1 MPQENTQAN
10 HNPMEFHLANE
21 LGRRPSQNANVQQTS
36 MRSACPFG
44 ASTNGNI
51 PLPYNQAAVTPFLPA
66 GSEPCAPRTAP
77 TLAERVALA
86 PVPPYMLYEHDLVRF
101 LHERNAQLINDFD
114 AQALE
119 IAQLKRVI
127 ASLKTELK
135 RVKKGYVDWRAIG
148 KSYLDVL
155 EANNMRV
162 PKGKSSLPLVDPGY
176 MPDPN

>member
-1 MPQENTQAN
+1 MPQENTAD

-21 LGRRPSQNANVQQTS
+21 FGRRTSQNANVQQTS
-36 MRSACPFG
+36 TRSARPFG
-44 ASTNGNI
+44 ASTNENI
-51 PLPYNQAAVTPFLPA
+51 PPPYNQVAVTPFPSA
-66 GSEPCAPRTAP
+66 GTEPCAPRAAP

-86 PVPPYMLYEHDLVRF
+86 PVPPYMLYERDLVRF
-101 LHERNAQLINDFD
+101 LRERNTQLIDDFD

-162 PKGKSSLPLVDPGY
+162 PKGKSGLPLVDPGY